1 MTAKDLLHKILDYKY
16 LWSSPDRINEKPSR
30 LRIAQIDSLQD
41 AFGLSK
47 KYVNPL
53 VQIKYWTGG
62 QKEKLTRS
70 KHLNKLSNLD
80 YLLKGEFLHDRPV
93 DNNKELSQ
101 ISTKRIKELFKSLP
115 DEWINKPVDFG
126 WMFNDLFNFRLAIYK
141 VAYPSEGMLEGFSVG
156 LHYSKYLKSEIK
168 KTINNNLGQ
177 IDDTLWMIL
186 DPEKKDIEINVLENE
201 YNYKNNDL
209 EKIDLEWRTDNY

>member
-1 MTAKDLLHKILDYKY
+1 MTAKDLLYKILDYKY
-16 LWSSPDRINEKPSR
+16 LWSSPDRINEKPSK

-70 KHLNKLSNLD
+70 IHLNKLSNLD
-80 YLLKGEFLHDRPV
+80 YLLQGEFLHDRAIEK
-93 DNNKELSQ
+93 NKDLNQ
-101 ISTKRIKELFKSLP
+101 ISTKKIKELFKSLP
-115 DEWINKPVDFG
+115 DEWINKPLDIG
-126 WMFNDLFNFRLAIYK
+126 WLFNDLFNFRLGLYK
-141 VAYPSEGMLEGFSVG
+141 VAYPTEGMLEGFSVG
-156 LHYSKYLKSEIK
+156 LHYSKYLQSEIK
-168 KTINNNLGQ
+168 KVINDNLGQ
-177 IDDTLWMIL
+177 IDETLWMIL
-186 DPEKKDIEINVLENE
+186 DPEKRNIEIDILESK
-201 YNYKNNDL
+201 YNYHNTDF